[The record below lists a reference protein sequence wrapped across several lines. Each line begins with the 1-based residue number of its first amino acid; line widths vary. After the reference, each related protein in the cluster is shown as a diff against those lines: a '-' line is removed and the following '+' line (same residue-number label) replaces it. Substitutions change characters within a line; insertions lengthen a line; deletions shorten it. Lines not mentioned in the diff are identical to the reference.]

1 MRCGIP
7 TRHHGKFGHNMIT
20 PSQKYW
26 SDKRVLV
33 TGATGMVGAWLTRW
47 LVDAGAYTVALV
59 SDTDPQSELIRS
71 GYINRVAVVNGR
83 LENYEDVERAINN
96 QEVDSIFHLGAQPIV
111 GAADRSPRHTFESN
125 IQGTWNLLD
134 AARVLGS
141 LVQRVIVASS
151 DKAYGTQ
158 AVLPYTEDMSMN
170 GDHPYEVSKS
180 CTDLI
185 STTYA
190 RTYGTPVTIARC
202 GNIYGGGDLN
212 WNRIVPGT
220 FRSLLRG
227 EQPVLRSDGTFVRD
241 YLHVDD
247 IVSAYL
253 LLGERTDDPSLAG
266 EGFNFSDETPL
277 SVMDIYQEICSVA
290 GRGETTPKIL
300 NAASGEIKDQ
310 YLDSTKAHEVLGWHA
325 AVSLSVGLEKT
336 FDWYR
341 NLLEVGQR

>member
-1 MRCGIP
+1 MGRWGRSLEGVEV
-7 TRHHGKFGHNMIT
+7 TTGL
-20 PSQKYW
+20 PSKEFW
-26 SDKRVLV
+26 STKRVLV

-47 LVDAGAYTVALV
+47 LVDAGAHTVAFV
-59 SDTDPQSELIRS
+59 SDADPQSELMRS
-71 GYINRVAVVNGR
+71 GYINRVAVMNGR

-96 QEVDSIFHLGAQPIV
+96 QEVDSIIHLGAQPIV

-125 IQGTWNLLD
+125 IQGTWNVLD
-134 AARVLGS
+134 AARVLGG
-141 LVQRVIVASS
+141 LVERVVVASS

-158 AVLPYTEDMSMN
+158 PVLPYTEDMSMN

-190 RTYGTPVTIARC
+190 RTYGLPVTIARC

-220 FRSLLRG
+220 FRSIIRG

-253 LLGERTDDPSLAG
+253 LLGERSHEDELKG
-266 EGFNFSDETPL
+266 QGFNFSDESPL
-277 SVMDIYQEICSVA
+277 TVMQIYLAICEAA
-290 GRGETTPKIL
+290 GKSGLEPKVL
-300 NAASGEIKDQ
+300 NAAVGEIKDQ
-310 YLDSTKAHEVLGWHA
+310 YLDSSKAHNVLGWKA
-325 AVSLSVGLEKT
+325 SVSLSEGLSKSWQ
-336 FDWYR
+336 WYN
-341 NLLEVGQR
+341 NLLGGK

>member
-1 MRCGIP
+1 MSAN
-7 TRHHGKFGHNMIT
+7 K
-20 PSQKYW
+20 PSKEFW
-26 SDKRVLV
+26 STKRVLV
-33 TGATGMVGAWLTRW
+33 TGATGMVGAWVTRW
-47 LVDAGAYTVALV
+47 LVDAGAYTVALI

-71 GYINRVAVVNGR
+71 GYINRIAVMNGR
-83 LENYEDVERAINN
+83 LENYDDVERAINN
-96 QEVDSIFHLGAQPIV
+96 QEIDSIIHLGAQPIV

-134 AARVLGS
+134 AARVLDG
-141 LVQRVIVASS
+141 LVKRIVVASS

-158 AVLPYTEDMSMN
+158 PVLPYTENMSMN

-190 RTYGTPVTIARC
+190 RTYGLPVTIARC

-220 FRSLLRG
+220 FRSILRG

-253 LLGERTDDPSLAG
+253 LLGERSHEVELAG
-266 EGFNFSDETPL
+266 QGFNFSDESPL
-277 SVMDIYQEICSVA
+277 TVMEIYKAVCAAA
-290 GRGETTPKIL
+290 GKPDLEPKIL
-300 NAASGEIKDQ
+300 NVAVGEIKDQ
-310 YLDSTKAHEVLGWHA
+310 YLDSTKAHTVLGWHA
-325 AVSLSVGLEKT
+325 GISLQEGLSRS

-341 NLLEVGQR
+341 NLLGGK